1 MRELMASSDHFPV
14 SFEVRLE
21 VFRHQ
26 VAGLSRI
33 RRWNGA
39 CDVSVAQHCVQACD
53 LASPE
58 TAGYALIHDIEE
70 FDTGDITTP
79 VKNTMRSL
87 GIWQRFASE
96 IVLPIR
102 RRFTLLAGLEWPWPE
117 GVIREIH
124 EIDQKL
130 KATEYRDCVDL
141 SLVRLSAKDLAEPYQ
156 DYMLP
161 WSATKAE
168 NVFMERAQNV
178 LPSMAKCDAG
188 DVRERSHC
196 SGRLIEGVTDK
207 HHELIADAQA
217 AITSLMNEACQ
228 TKLRLAEL
236 EQAFKTRQEQHLPTS
251 DDMKKMSPEQREAAL
266 QLRAQHSADLALQS
280 GMRKRLAFIEC
291 EIAHWQERIALAT
304 A

>member
-1 MRELMASSDHFPV
+1 MRCFV
-14 SFEVRLE
+14 
-21 VFRHQ
+21 
-26 VAGLSRI
+26 I
-33 RRWNGA
+33 RW
-39 CDVSVAQHCVQACD
+39 

-58 TAGYALIHDIEE
+58 TAGYDLIHDIEE